1 MSAPCSCQHLIILC
15 FSGFLMDRFDIM
27 SGHNV
32 AVLWDNSS
40 TAESGMQLVQDIR
53 AVTGEFGY
61 VAMENIGRLTISAH
75 RDSSFDLVLS
85 GLVPN
90 SATMHSFEVFAEIA
104 RILKPG
110 GRFYFTEPVCV
121 SGDSSKL
128 KTGSQLTSALKL
140 AGFTEIT
147 EVGLFTIQTEPL
159 TAEQL
164 CSIKQSVGHQG
175 NNLIKMA
182 LMAKKPNFEVGSSAQ
197 LKLSFVKKPKAV
209 EKPQLDLNTRK
220 AWTLSATDMND
231 DDVDLIDSDELL
243 DEADLKKPDPASLR
257 AMDCGDS
264 KKKKRACK
272 NCTCGLADEL
282 GGKGSKGAKIPQ
294 VKSSCGSC
302 YLGDAFRCASCPYMG
317 MPAFKPGEKI
327 LLSDQ
332 TLTDA

>member
-1 MSAPCSCQHLIILC
+1 
-15 FSGFLMDRFDIM
+15 MDRFDIM

-61 VAMENIGRLTISAH
+61 VAMENIGRLTI
-75 RDSSFDLVLS
+75 
-85 GLVPN
+85 
-90 SATMHSFEVFAEIA
+90 
-104 RILKPG
+104 
-110 GRFYFTEPVCV
+110 C
-121 SGDSSKL
+121 DSSKL

-147 EVGLFTIQTEPL
+147 EIQTEPL

-272 NCTCGLADEL
+272 NCLYFSTCGLADEL

>member
-1 MSAPCSCQHLIILC
+1 
-15 FSGFLMDRFDIM
+15 MDRFDIK

-32 AVLWDNSS
+32 VVLWDNSS

-53 AVTGEFGY
+53 AVAGEFGY

-147 EVGLFTIQTEPL
+147 EIQTESL

-164 CSIKQSVGHQG
+164 GSIKQSVGYQG
-175 NNLIKMA
+175 NNLIKVE
-182 LMAKKPNFEVGSSAQ
+182 LMAKKPNFEIGSSAQ

-257 AMDCGDS
+257 AMDCGEG

-282 GGKGSKGAKIPQ
+282 GGKGSKGVKTPQ